1 VSAQAL
7 RAMAPAT
14 KPARHRAILDLVRTR
29 AIRTQ
34 EELVAQL
41 HRRHLDVTQATVS
54 RDIRELGLLRVHESG
69 GPRYMAPAAEL
80 DVETSMVRLRNAL
93 REHVRMIEFVDLFGV
108 IHAAPGTAPLV
119 AGAID
124 GARFDEVA
132 GTVAGDDTVFIL
144 ARSRPAGQR
153 LLMRLTSMGGREG

>member
-1 VSAQAL
+1 MSAQAL
-7 RAMAPAT
+7 RAIAPAT
-14 KPARHRAILDLVRTR
+14 KAARHRVILELVRSR

-41 HRRHLDVTQATVS
+41 HRRHLDVTQATIS
-54 RDIRELGLLRVHESG
+54 RDIRELGLLRLHENG
-69 GPRYMAPAAEL
+69 GPRYLAPVAEL
-80 DVETSMVRLRNAL
+80 DVETSVVRLRNAL

-144 ARSRPAGQR
+144 TRSRPAAQR
-153 LLMRLTSMGGREG
+153 LLMRLKSMGGREE